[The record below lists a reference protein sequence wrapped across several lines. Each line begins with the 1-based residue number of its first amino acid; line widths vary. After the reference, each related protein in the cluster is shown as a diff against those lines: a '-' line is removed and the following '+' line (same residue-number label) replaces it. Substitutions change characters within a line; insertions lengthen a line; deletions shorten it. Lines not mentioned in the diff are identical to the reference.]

1 MTNILLLLQ
10 VRVIQILPKTIC
22 TVFFY
27 DVLTVYLNINT
38 LNCVYIRM
46 KRRSQVNDSKPR
58 KQKILPA
65 AGYIYIIVLTINSQ
79 AFVVGE

>member
-1 MTNILLLLQ
+1 VTNILLLLQ

-22 TVFFY
+22 TVQLFY
-27 DVLTVYLNINT
+27 DVLTVLTIIT

-46 KRRSQVNDSKPR
+46 KRSRVNDSKPR
-58 KQKILPA
+58 KQKIL
-65 AGYIYIIVLTINSQ
+65 TNSQ